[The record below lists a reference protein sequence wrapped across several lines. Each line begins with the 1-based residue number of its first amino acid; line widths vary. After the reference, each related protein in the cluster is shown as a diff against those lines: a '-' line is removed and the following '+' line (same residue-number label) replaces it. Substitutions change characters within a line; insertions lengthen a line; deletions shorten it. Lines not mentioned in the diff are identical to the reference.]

1 MSVTL
6 RKYRNPKT
14 GTTRL
19 RLDIYH
25 NGQRYFETLKNLT
38 LSNPTTPAARQ
49 FNKELLQQAEAIR
62 VARAAELEANNY
74 SLVSD
79 AGRKTEVLIW
89 FQSYVDKYNK
99 KDNRNMQGALN
110 RFEDYLI
117 SIGKRNLTFASLTV
131 PIIEGFIDRLN
142 DTCKGEG
149 ASSYYSRFKKAIR
162 QAYKNRLMKDN
173 IFDFVEKKPQG
184 KAMEKDFLTMPE
196 IQILVKTPTASN
208 EVRRA
213 AIFSLM
219 TGLAWIDVKGL
230 TWANID
236 LDNKRLKKVTRSK
249 TAVEVTVS
257 LNETAIAV
265 LGESGKPDD
274 NVFILGSAN
283 GANKTLKAWI
293 KRAGINKE
301 IKGWHN
307 LRHSAGTNLAIA
319 GEDVLTISRILA
331 HTSTRHTARYVKT
344 AMEMQERATNKLN
357 VELT

>member
-1 MSVTL
+1 V
-6 RKYRNPKT
+6 N
-14 GTTRL
+14 
-19 RLDIYH
+19 
-25 NGQRYFETLKNLT
+25 
-38 LSNPTTPAARQ
+38 
-49 FNKELLQQAEAIR
+49 
-62 VARAAELEANNY
+62 
-74 SLVSD
+74 
-79 AGRKTEVLIW
+79 
-89 FQSYVDKYNK
+89 
-99 KDNRNMQGALN
+99 
-110 RFEDYLI
+110 
-117 SIGKRNLTFASLTV
+117 LTV

-142 DTCKGEG
+142 DTCSGEG

-162 QAYKNRLMKDN
+162 QAYKHRLMKDN
-173 IFDFVEKKPQG
+173 IFDFFKKKPQG
-184 KAMEKDFLTMPE
+184 KAIEKDFLTMPE
-196 IQILVKTPTASN
+196 IQLLVKTPIASN

-230 TWANID
+230 TWVNID

-265 LGESGKPDD
+265 IGEPSKPDD
-274 NVFILGSAN
+274 KVFCLGSAN
-283 GANKTLKAWI
+283 GANKTLKAWV

-331 HTSTRHTARYVKT
+331 HTSTQHTARYVKT
-344 AMEMQERATNKLN
+344 VEDMQRKATDKLN
-357 VELT
+357 IEL